1 MMEAVDRERAG
12 VLAAVG
18 RLVGPAGTLE
28 GPKGVA
34 TLQPTPGTI
43 DEGLDAVEGRLR
55 GMVEVMVEVNRIIKL
70 LAARPRQNEGT

>member
-18 RLVGPAGTLE
+18 RLVGPAATLE
-28 GPKGVA
+28 GPKGFA

-43 DEGLDAVEGRLR
+43 DERLDAVEGRLR
-55 GMVEVMVEVNRIIKL
+55 GMVEVNGIIKL
-70 LAARPRQNEGT
+70 LGDRPRQNEGT